1 MIRSYRTRRSL
12 PACDYGLSLGGMAQ
26 CLTDIIQ
33 QQVNA
38 IPDSPLKL
46 ETVVITAGYY
56 TDKKEVSIGATM
68 EMSLN
73 FVDAIGQLIEKVVQ
87 R

>member
-1 MIRSYRTRRSL
+1 M
-12 PACDYGLSLGGMAQ
+12 PACDYGLSLGGLAQ
-26 CLTDIIQ
+26 CLTDMIQ
-33 QQVNA
+33 QGVSA

-73 FVDAIGQLIEKVVQ
+73 FVDAIGQLIEKVV
-87 R
+87 RRRHY

>member
-1 MIRSYRTRRSL
+1 M